1 MPDKHECWTPVGSAK
16 VAVSFLAQGLFQG
29 ELVRV
34 VDGAIEDAI
43 SHASPIKPL
52 GFHLHPCPSCLHQA
66 AVSQGAVLQS
76 FDYAMPKGGIK
87 SSATEIC
94 GLWSSASA
102 LREA

>member
-1 MPDKHECWTPVGSAK
+1 MLDTRRQRQ
-16 VAVSFLAQGLFQG
+16 VAVSFLAHGLFQG